1 MVVPTIIYGTRCKVN
16 IQPSGGGASTLAYS
30 FEASVR
36 EVSMSGG
43 ERSVE
48 EIKTLGNNEILRQ
61 NPQQPMEVELTTL
74 KTDTR
79 LWEAIAGGSDTQ
91 YKQLTGSMP
100 FIVDGD
106 DSRRFWRV
114 WIEASG
120 ESADDWILRL
130 LWNDSYGVNID
141 KAVDAEGFIEET
153 VTFKCTA
160 DDYTEE
166 WSGSYTTNALSTLPS
181 Y

>member
-1 MVVPTIIYGTRCKVN
+1 MSMPQIIYGTRAIVA
-16 IQPSGGGASTLAYS
+16 IQPSGGGASTSAYRM
-30 FEASVR
+30 EASIT

-61 NPQQPMEVELTTL
+61 NPQEPMEVELTCL

-79 LWEAIAGGSDTQ
+79 LWEAVAGGSDTQ
-91 YKQLTGSMP
+91 YKWTAGSMP

-106 DSRRFWRV
+106 DSRRIWRV
-114 WIEASG
+114 WVESSG
-120 ESADDWILRL
+120 ENADDWALRM
-130 LWNDSYGVNID
+130 LWNDAYGVNVE
-141 KAVDAEGFIEET
+141 KSVDAEGYIEET
-153 VTFKCTA
+153 VSFRCSAGNYK
-160 DDYTEE
+160 EE
-166 WSGSYTTNALSTLPS
+166 FTGSYTTKPLSTLPS